1 VADLVLVGQAFPVI
15 FPNQQREEAQMR
27 LNHRAIIAALI
38 GAAGVMITEAQTAT
52 RDPVMLSPQY
62 YTVKSENDR
71 VRVLEYRLKPGEKE
85 VMHSHPSYVVYF
97 FGPATLRA
105 TGPDGK
111 TSDTSVT
118 QGEVVLRDPL
128 SHAVEN
134 VGTTE
139 LHALLIELKPEAR

>member
-1 VADLVLVGQAFPVI
+1 MTLI
-15 FPNQQREEAQMR
+15 
-27 LNHRAIIAALI
+27 HRTIIAALI
-38 GAAGVMITEAQTAT
+38 GAAGVTTTEAQTAT
-52 RDPVMLSPQY
+52 PDPVKLSPQY

-85 VMHSHPSYVVYF
+85 VMHSHPSYVIYF

-105 TGPDGK
+105 TAPDGK

-118 QGEVVLRDPL
+118 LGEVVLRDPL

-139 LHALLIELKPEAR
+139 LHALLIELKPQAR

>member
-1 VADLVLVGQAFPVI
+1 
-15 FPNQQREEAQMR
+15 MR
-27 LNHRAIIAALI
+27 LIHRILIVALI
-38 GAAGVMITEAQTAT
+38 GTAAVMASKAQTAAE
-52 RDPVMLSPQY
+52 DPVKLSPQY
-62 YTVKSENDR
+62 YTVKSEDSR

-97 FGPATLRA
+97 FGPAKLRA

-118 QGEVVLRDPL
+118 DGEVLIRDPL

>member
-1 VADLVLVGQAFPVI
+1 
-15 FPNQQREEAQMR
+15 MR
-27 LNHRAIIAALI
+27 LIHRVFISALI
-38 GAAGVMITEAQTAT
+38 GAAAVMTSKAQTAT
-52 RDPVMLSPQY
+52 GDPVKLSPQC
-62 YTVKSENDR
+62 YTVKSENNR

-85 VMHSHPSYVVYF
+85 VMHSHPSYAVYF
-97 FGPATLRA
+97 FGPAKLRA

-118 QGEVVLRDPL
+118 DGEVLIRDPL

>member
-1 VADLVLVGQAFPVI
+1 
-15 FPNQQREEAQMR
+15 MR

-85 VMHSHPSYVVYF
+85 VMHSHPFYVVYF

-105 TGPDGK
+105 TG
-111 TSDTSVT
+111 
-118 QGEVVLRDPL
+118 Q
-128 SHAVEN
+128 
-134 VGTTE
+134 TE
-139 LHALLIELKPEAR
+139 KRPTHP

>member
-1 VADLVLVGQAFPVI
+1 
-15 FPNQQREEAQMR
+15 MR
-27 LNHRAIIAALI
+27 LNHEAIIAVLI
-38 GAAGVMITEAQTAT
+38 GAAGVMITGAQTAT
-52 RDPVMLSPQY
+52 RDPVKLSPQY
-62 YTVKSENDR
+62 YTVKSENER

-139 LHALLIELKPEAR
+139 LHALLVELKPKAQ

>member
-1 VADLVLVGQAFPVI
+1 MKLIHL
-15 FPNQQREEAQMR
+15 
-27 LNHRAIIAALI
+27 AIIAVLI
-38 GAAGVMITEAQTAT
+38 GAAGVVTTEAQTPIQ
-52 RDPVMLSPQY
+52 DPVKLSPQY
-62 YTVKSENDR
+62 YLVKSENDR
-71 VRVLEYRLKPGEKE
+71 VRVLEFRLKPGEKE

-118 QGEVVLRDPL
+118 EGEVVLRDPL

>member
-1 VADLVLVGQAFPVI
+1 
-15 FPNQQREEAQMR
+15 MR
-27 LNHRAIIAALI
+27 QIHRATIAALI
-38 GAAGVMITEAQTAT
+38 GAVGILMTEAQTTT
-52 RDPVMLSPQY
+52 RDPVKLSPQY

-97 FGPATLRA
+97 FGPAKLRA

-118 QGEVVLRDPL
+118 EGEVLVREPL

-134 VGTTE
+134 IGTTE
-139 LHALLIELKPEAR
+139 LHALLVELKPGYQ

>member
-1 VADLVLVGQAFPVI
+1 
-15 FPNQQREEAQMR
+15 MR
-27 LNHRAIIAALI
+27 RIQRAIIAVLI
-38 GAAGVMITEAQTAT
+38 GAMGVVSSGAQTAT
-52 RDPVMLSPQY
+52 KDPVKLSPQY
-62 YTVKSENDR
+62 YTVKAENDR

-97 FGPATLRA
+97 LGDATLRA
-105 TGPDGK
+105 TSPDGK

-118 QGEVVLRDPL
+118 QGEVLLRDPL

-139 LHALLIELKPEAR
+139 LHALLIELKPEVR

>member
-1 VADLVLVGQAFPVI
+1 MGLIYRAF
-15 FPNQQREEAQMR
+15 
-27 LNHRAIIAALI
+27 IAALI
-38 GAAGVMITEAQTAT
+38 GAAAVMTTEAQTAT
-52 RDPVMLSPQY
+52 VDPVKLSPQY

-97 FGPATLRA
+97 FGPAKLRA

-118 QGEVVLRDPL
+118 DGEVLIRDPL

>member
-1 VADLVLVGQAFPVI
+1 
-15 FPNQQREEAQMR
+15 MR
-27 LNHRAIIAALI
+27 LILRAFIAVLI
-38 GAAGVMITEAQTAT
+38 GAAAVMTTEAQTAT
-52 RDPVMLSPQY
+52 RDPVRLSPQF
-62 YTVKSENDR
+62 YTVKAENDR

-118 QGEVVLRDPL
+118 DGEVLIRDPL

-139 LHALLIELKPEAR
+139 LHALLIELRPEAR

>member
-1 VADLVLVGQAFPVI
+1 
-15 FPNQQREEAQMR
+15 MR
-27 LNHRAIIAALI
+27 LIHRVFISALI
-38 GAAGVMITEAQTAT
+38 GAAAVMTSKAQTST
-52 RDPVMLSPQY
+52 GDPVKLSPQY
-62 YTVKSENDR
+62 YTVKADNHR

-97 FGPATLRA
+97 FGPAKLRA

-118 QGEVVLRDPL
+118 DGEVLIRDPL

>member
-1 VADLVLVGQAFPVI
+1 
-15 FPNQQREEAQMR
+15 MR
-27 LNHRAIIAALI
+27 QIDRATIAALI
-38 GAAGVMITEAQTAT
+38 GAVGVMMTEAQTTT
-52 RDPVMLSPQY
+52 RDPVILSPHC
-62 YTVKSENDR
+62 YTVKADNDR

-85 VMHSHPSYVVYF
+85 VMHSHPPYVVYF

-118 QGEVVLRDPL
+118 QGEVLLRDPL

-134 VGTTE
+134 IGTTE

>member
-1 VADLVLVGQAFPVI
+1 
-15 FPNQQREEAQMR
+15 MR
-27 LNHRAIIAALI
+27 LFHRAMIAALI
-38 GAAGVMITEAQTAT
+38 GAAGVMTSEAQTAT
-52 RDPVMLSPQY
+52 GDPVKLSPQY

-97 FGPATLRA
+97 FGPARLRA

-118 QGEVVLRDPL
+118 EGEVLIRNPL
-128 SHAVEN
+128 SHTVEN